1 MGQYLDNSL
10 IGTRYGGT
18 I

>member
-1 MGQYLDNSL
+1 MGQYLGNSL